1 MSHKKPKSLITPH
14 ERKEP
19 KLSAFPVDDRNG
31 FEFKAEQMDKKGQ
44 WGWDNFESKDTRE
57 VFQRIFE
64 LQKLTWQELVK
75 TGSHPIS
82 IQDIIPAAQK
92 RLIEIEK
99 DDFDELFSLRVVGRK
114 RIWAIRERNILW
126 LLWWDPNHEVCPSH
140 KKHT

>member
-92 RLIEIEK
+92 RLIEIEIFFGCYGGTPIMK
-99 DDFDELFSLRVVGRK
+99 FVPVIKNTPNFCITLVSLHF
-114 RIWAIRERNILW
+114 NYQQ
-126 LLWWDPNHEVCPSH
+126 
-140 KKHT
+140 